1 MQEPK
6 KLLAQVQEANGAVA
20 EQKMMTVKVFKEG
33 ISGLAFSPDSQFIVT
48 GSDKTISILNR
59 HGALVRNIQLPYIIA
74 HISPNCVGGI
84 AVSHNSQFIVSANFE
99 GRVQEWDSQSGEL
112 RQTYKGHGNCWVVAI
127 SPDDQSIVSGDHLS
141 GGDIRIWHRAS
152 RQCRKL
158 TGHTSPIT
166 AVAISPNNQYVVSGS
181 HDNTVRIWD
190 FTSGRLLKTLLGHEG
205 FVRSVA
211 ISKDN
216 QTIVSASGDRSIRL
230 WDLRTGA
237 HLQTLKDPSIS
248 AQGNIAITPDEQYIV
263 FGHFNAVEIWN
274 LKTGKRSS
282 AFTQLPASVG
292 GGVAVSSDGMQIV
305 AGDNI
310 GNLHIW
316 NFPPELLAQKTADA
330 AAKEAK
336 SWVLSTFIEVLADPR
351 KLSVALLQEM
361 LTKVNHIDEF
371 RFAYTLIN
379 IQLQQVPA
387 HKDPLYGDIY
397 KCLERLS
404 ETCLVGP
411 SKDSKESSKQGAN
424 YIARYKGILKALR
437 RAHIITEH
445 EQDTLDNLAERNMV
459 FSDHRFKELEGQ
471 VHVLKHQVELQQKNL
486 ELVAQD
492 LNQLKKSLKAK
503 ADREFYFGIVKIGL
517 LFMANGVI
525 DLVAAHLNISNIAE
539 TGAALL
545 KVDVKTLTKAAEQG
559 KEAVKQLM
567 DPATEAVVVKAG
579 FNPDDLVDIWVESS
593 VHLQV
598 APVSSSVS
606 SSSSI
611 SSSLNHPT
619 SVHVTPKPAVID
631 TGVIAAP
638 TLSSSSSPSLSPKP
652 DAKLPFNIAQSFASV
667 SSPMMSSAAGGRRGS
682 ESDLYPIHSAINKN
696 LDIETIGDLL
706 DTGADINAKSA
717 AGKTPVELAAEKGNL
732 DMVKFLFSKG
742 AAGNRLHLVQQ
753 AKQNQPASAARAGL
767 SS

>member
-1 MQEPK
+1 
-6 KLLAQVQEANGAVA
+6 VS
-20 EQKMMTVKVFKEG
+20 TD
-33 ISGLAFSPDSQFIVT
+33 I
-48 GSDKTISILNR
+48 
-59 HGALVRNIQLPYIIA
+59 
-74 HISPNCVGGI
+74 GGKYD
-84 AVSHNSQFIVSANFE
+84 V
-99 GRVQEWDSQSGEL
+99 
-112 RQTYKGHGNCWVVAI
+112 
-127 SPDDQSIVSGDHLS
+127 
-141 GGDIRIWHRAS
+141 RIWNRAS
-152 RQCRKL
+152 RQCKVL
-158 TGHTSPIT
+158 TGHTAAVR
-166 AVAISPNNQYVVSGS
+166 AVAISPNGQYIVSGS
-181 HDNTVRIWD
+181 DDKTVRIWE
-190 FTSGRLLKTLLGHEG
+190 FASGRLLKTLLGHG
-205 FVRSVA
+205 DGVHSVM

-216 QTIVSASGDRSIRL
+216 QTIISASDGYVICL
-230 WDLRTGA
+230 WDLHTGA
-237 HLQTLKDPSIS
+237 QLKILEGYYIS
-248 AQGNIAITPDEQYIV
+248 ITPDEQYVVLRNGYDTVWIR
-263 FGHFNAVEIWN
+263 N
-274 LKTGKRSS
+274 LKTGKYLS
-282 AFTQLPASVG
+282 AFAQRLPNPVRE
-292 GGVAVSSDGMQIV
+292 VAVSPDGTQIA
-305 AGDNI
+305 AGDEN

-316 NFPPELLAQKTADA
+316 NFPPELLAQKTADV

-336 SWVLSTFIEVLADPR
+336 SWVLSTFMEVLADPR
-351 KLSVALLQEM
+351 KLTVALLQEM

-371 RFAYTLIN
+371 RFAYTLIS

-411 SKDSKESSKQGAN
+411 SKESSKQGAD
-424 YIARYKGILKALR
+424 YIARYKGVLKALR
-437 RAHIITEH
+437 RAHILTEH
-445 EQDTLDNLAERNMV
+445 QQDMLDNLAERNMV